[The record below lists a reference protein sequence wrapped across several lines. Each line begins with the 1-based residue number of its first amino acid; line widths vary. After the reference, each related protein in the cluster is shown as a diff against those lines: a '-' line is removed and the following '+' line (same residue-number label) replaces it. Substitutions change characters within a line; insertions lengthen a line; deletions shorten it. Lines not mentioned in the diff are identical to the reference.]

1 MGLYIDAWNI
11 IMKRPLENEG
21 LDRFTLLDT
30 AIKYK
35 EAIIDMART
44 DKELIKIRRK
54 KKIGIRDMEREL
66 VDVVYNRVRE
76 REVNVN
82 LEAFELIF
90 EALRVEFGDE
100 E

>member
-1 MGLYIDAWNI
+1 
-11 IMKRPLENEG
+11 
-21 LDRFTLLDT
+21 
-30 AIKYK
+30 
-35 EAIIDMART
+35 
-44 DKELIKIRRK
+44 
-54 KKIGIRDMEREL
+54 